1 MERLVERL
9 RRLSRPAN
17 RDRVPVDLRTV
28 LTETFEVMQSSLEE
42 RRVTLLLR
50 LCDAP
55 LVVAGDP
62 NELHELFLNLLTNAA
77 EATPDEGQV
86 LLEARPETR
95 TAWVRVSDSGTG
107 IPASMVE
114 HIFEPFVSSKQRG
127 SGLGLTI
134 CSGIPWAAE
143 CVGLWIKLY
152 FPSLNL

>member
-1 MERLVERL
+1 M
-9 RRLSRPAN
+9 
-17 RDRVPVDLRTV
+17 
-28 LTETFEVMQSSLEE
+28 
-42 RRVTLLLR
+42 TLLLR

-134 CSGIPWAAE
+134 CSGIVQRHEGTLEADNTGSGAAFT
-143 CVGLWIKLY
+143 VRIPLIAI
-152 FPSLNL
+152 